1 MKRFIHRLWRANE
14 LIWLLLAVLV
24 SVAALSSVA
33 FLADRMQLAFER
45 DAKQLIGA
53 DLLVQSDQPLPR
65 YFLDEAQKSGLTT
78 AQTTVFPTMAT
89 HREQSKLVALKAVT
103 PSYPLRGQLLLG
115 DTPTGHSRVATG
127 APGIDEA
134 WIDPALMPSLQIKL
148 GDTLQLGY
156 ARFRV
161 TAYIHQELDRG
172 AGFLNFAP
180 RVMIHA
186 DALAATGLIGFG
198 SRVTYRL
205 LLAGDAQVLK
215 TYQAWVDQTISQKDL
230 RGIKVEGIDNSQ
242 PLMRSTLD
250 RAEKFLS
257 LVALLT
263 AMVAAVAIALAAR
276 RYVNR
281 QAQASAIWKCLGA
294 TRMEILLDHIRV
306 TATLACLGGVLGA
319 GLGWLGHQVLLWF
332 LQDLLV
338 AQLPASSLWPF
349 VWAVLVAMVLLLGFV
364 WPPLF
369 ALTKISP
376 LMVLRKEIS
385 YRAVSAWLVLLLGLA
400 AFALLLLVV
409 AQSPQL
415 ALYTLGG
422 FAAAAILFWVF
433 AWLLVRGLSFL
444 AQQAFL
450 AQGVIQRFVWQA
462 MSRRAAFTSL
472 QIASLAI
479 ALMAL
484 LLLSVVR
491 HDLLSAWQTSQASYA
506 PNRFLINIQPDQ
518 APQVEKYL
526 RNVGIEEVTLYPMIR
541 GRLVQI
547 NGKTVTPDD
556 FDEGRAQRLVDREFN
571 LSYGT
576 DIPEGNRIV
585 AGRWHQLAR
594 DELSIEE
601 GIAKTLGLNLGDQL
615 TFDMAGLSVNA
626 KITSIRK
633 LDWTSMRVNF
643 FAILSPSTL
652 QDMPQTWIT
661 AYRQNQEQ
669 IGHLPADIA
678 LVAKFP
684 NITVVDVDASLKQ
697 VQDVLDKLSAA
708 IELLFSLTIA
718 AGILVLGA
726 ALASTQ
732 DERMRDAGLLKA
744 LGASSAQVRK
754 AFYTELILIGMVSG
768 LLAAIAASVVG
779 SLLAQRVFEMPL
791 QASLNL
797 YIYGIV
803 AGTIASVIGG
813 LWLDGK
819 VSRSSALQVL
829 RDAT

>member
-1 MKRFIHRLWRANE
+1 MKRFIQRLWRANE
-14 LIWLLLAVLV
+14 LIWLFLAVLV

-53 DLLVQSDQPLPR
+53 DLLVQSDQPLPP
-65 YFLDEAQKSGLTT
+65 YFLDEAQKSGLTM
-78 AQTTVFPTMAT
+78 AQTTVFPTMAS
-89 HREQSKLVALKAVT
+89 HQQQSKLVALKAVT
-103 PSYPLRGQLLLG
+103 AGYPLRGQLLLG
-115 DTPTGHSRVATG
+115 QTPAGQSHAATK
-127 APGIDEA
+127 APGIHEV

-156 ARFRV
+156 ARFQV
-161 TAYIHQELDRG
+161 TAFIHQELDRG

-205 LLAGDAQVLK
+205 LLAGDTQALR
-215 TYQAWVDQTISQKDL
+215 TYQAWVDQTITQKDL

-276 RYVNR
+276 RYVSR

-294 TRMEILLDHIRV
+294 TRMDILLDHIRV
-306 TATLACLGGVLGA
+306 TATLACLGGILGA
-319 GLGWLGHQVLLWF
+319 GLGWLGHQLLLWF

-338 AQLPASSLWPF
+338 AQLPASSMWPF
-349 VWAVLVAMVLLLGFV
+349 LWAVLVAIVLLLGFV

-376 LMVLRKEIS
+376 LLVLRKEIS
-385 YRAVSAWLVLLLGLA
+385 YRAVSAWLVLLLGLG

-409 AQSPQL
+409 AQSAQL

-422 FAAAAILFWVF
+422 FAAAAILFWIF

-491 HDLLSAWQTSQASYA
+491 HDLLSAWQTSQAAYA

-518 APQVEKYL
+518 APQVEQNL
-526 RNVGIEEVTLYPMIR
+526 RQTGIEEVTLYPMIR
-541 GRLVQI
+541 GRLIQI
-547 NGKTVTPDD
+547 NQKTVTPED
-556 FDEGRAQRLVDREFN
+556 FQESRAQRLVDREFN

-576 DIPEGNRIV
+576 HIPEGNRIV
-585 AGRWHQLAR
+585 AGQWHKTAP

-601 GIAKTLGLNLGDQL
+601 GIAKTLGLKLGDQL
-615 TFDMAGLSVNA
+615 TFDMAGLLVSA

-643 FAILSPSTL
+643 FAILSPSSL
-652 QDMPQTWIT
+652 QNMPQTWIT

-754 AFYTELILIGMVSG
+754 AFYTELILIGIVSG
-768 LLAAIAASVVG
+768 LLAAIAANLIG

-797 YIYGIV
+797 YLYGV
-803 AGTIASVIGG
+803 LAGTGASVIGG